1 MWVSLVYQGV
11 YLGSP
16 RFLSRTVIS
25 VSVVLGLYV
34 DPSNVFFSLFQLY
47 LEQRMRVF
55 GGGLN
60 RDKERRDQS
69 GEAPEDTET
78 EGSLFVDGNGNT
90 GGDDRGLLLVP
101 VPQRPDQS
109 SSPSL
114 EESCAISMIP
124 THKMRADKTSSP
136 VSNLPRRRAS
146 YPAAVCPRS
155 FVDLRGSDTR
165 YE

>member
-1 MWVSLVYQGV
+1 M
-11 YLGSP
+11 GSP
-16 RFLSRTVIS
+16 RFLSRTVVS

-34 DPSNVFFSLFQLY
+34 DSTNVFVPLFQLY
-47 LEQRMRVF
+47 LEQTMRVF

-60 RDKERRDQS
+60 RDKERQSRD
-69 GEAPEDTET
+69 APEDTEP
-78 EGSLFVDGNGNT
+78 EGSLVGDGNT

-114 EESCAISMIP
+114 EESCAVSMIP

-146 YPAAVCPRS
+146 YPAAICPRS

-165 YE
+165 YG